1 LNGNFWLLGGNQDN
15 DSTGNPYEYDGL
27 WKYDV
32 TTGLWTWMNGPNPLA
47 PPGVSIYGVQG
58 VPSPQNFPA
67 NGHNSNHNLTW
78 TDLQGNLWLFGA
90 GEDAIGSVNLNGYPN
105 DLWKYDIATN
115 QWTWMHGPNT
125 SGVLPSYG
133 TLQTPSLVNLPPA
146 PFESGSR
153 WIDNDGNLWMY
164 GSEYDA
170 MWKFDISINQWIWM
184 SGQSQGVTIPVNY
197 GTKGVAAVSN
207 TPGSRTIFT
216 SFKDEC
222 GNFWFYDAYSPL
234 GGFFGSEFTREM
246 WMYNPSTYLWTW
258 MVGDT
263 VATSDYDPTFSQ
275 QCVPTDSLPG
285 AYSWECR
292 QAWTDKDYRFWMF
305 STYAGNSSELCM
317 FDPVTLKFTWVAGAL
332 STSSG
337 VYGSQGIPATTNTP
351 GSMLAACAFT
361 AINGD
366 LWLYGYA
373 TDPTTFQAINT
384 LWRYQ
389 IDPNCPAPSSLTPI
403 SLGSDS
409 SGCTPLSI
417 QPVVTTPAGSSL
429 HWDFGVGSTLADT
442 SNQISPVYTYTTPGT
457 YQITLTA
464 ETQSPLGCRVKDSVF
479 ATVIAQQTNLGNDT
493 LLCGAQNLVLDPGGT
508 GTYLWNTGETTPTI
522 TVNQS
527 GLYTVQVSNSTLTC
541 SDTIVVTINNGG
553 GIEPI
558 NVFSPNSD
566 GINDVFDVGNPAPE
580 NYQLEIFNRWGAVVF
595 SSTDPTKNW
604 DGTHNQQRAGEGVY
618 YWIANYQDCDG
629 KLQSRSGFVHIVK

>member
-1 LNGNFWLLGGNQDN
+1 LNGNFWILGANTGL
-15 DSTGNPYEYDGL
+15 DSNGSSVAYDGL

-32 TTGLWTWMNGPNPLA
+32 PTGLWTWMNGPALLST
-47 PPGVSIYGVQG
+47 PGLSIYGVQG

-67 NGHNSNHNLTW
+67 NGGGSLHNLTW
-78 TDLQGNLWLFGA
+78 TDLSNNLWLFGA
-90 GEDAIGSVNLNGYPN
+90 GSGAIPGPSPN
-105 DLWKYDIATN
+105 ADLWKYNIATN
-115 QWTWMHGPNT
+115 EWTWMHGPNT
-125 SGVLPSYG
+125 TPQPANYG
-133 TLQTPSLVNLPPA
+133 TLQVPAATNLPPGA
-146 PFESGSR
+146 FENEAG
-153 WIDNDGNLWMY
+153 WVDNSSNLWMY

-170 MWKFDISINQWIWM
+170 MWKFDISINQWTWM
-184 SGQSQGVTIPVNY
+184 SGQSQGALIPVNY
-197 GTKGVAAVSN
+197 GQRGVPAATN

-216 SFKDEC
+216 NFTDRC
-222 GNFWFYDAYSPL
+222 GNFWFY
-234 GGFFGSEFTREM
+234 GSSRDPFNAPQTREM
-246 WMYNPSTYLWTW
+246 WMYNPTTYLWTW
-258 MVGDT
+258 MAGDPI
-263 VATSDYDPTFSQ
+263 ATSDYDPEFTQ
-275 QCVPTDSLPG
+275 QCVATDSLPG
-285 AYSWECR
+285 SGSAECR

-305 STYAGNSSELCM
+305 STDAGNSSELCM
-317 FDPVTLKFTWVAGAL
+317 FDPITLKFTWVAGTL

-337 VYGSQGIPATTNTP
+337 IYGSQGIPATTNTP
-351 GSMLAACAFT
+351 GSMLGACAFT

-366 LWLYGYA
+366 LWLYGST
-373 TDPTTFQAINT
+373 TDPTTFQTINT

-389 IDPNCPAPSSLTPI
+389 IDPNCPAPSSSLTPI

-409 SGCTPLSI
+409 SGCTPLTI
-417 QPVVTTPAGSSL
+417 QPIITAPAGSSL
-429 HWDFGVGSTLADT
+429 HWDFGVSSTLADT

-464 ETQSPLGCRVKDSVF
+464 ETQSSLGCRITDSVF
-479 ATVIAQQTNLGNDT
+479 ATVVVEESPDLGNDT
-493 LLCGAQNLVLDPGGT
+493 LICGSQNLVLDPGGT

-541 SDTIVVTINNGG
+541 SDTIVLTIDNGG
-553 GIEPI
+553 GIAPI

-566 GINDVFDVGNPAPE
+566 GINDVFDIGNPVQE

-629 KLQSRSGFVHIVK
+629 KQQSKSGFVHIVQ